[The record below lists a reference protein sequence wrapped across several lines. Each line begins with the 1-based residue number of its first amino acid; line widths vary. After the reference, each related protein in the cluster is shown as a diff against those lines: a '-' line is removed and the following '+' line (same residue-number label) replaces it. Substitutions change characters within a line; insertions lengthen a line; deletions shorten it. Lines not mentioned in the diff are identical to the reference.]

1 MAATG
6 GMRVVRTG
14 LAALAALVLAGLSS
28 FAPAAERVPGDALAL
43 RSPPV
48 LRHYDVADG
57 LPQSSTNALL
67 RTRDGFLWIAT
78 FGGLARFDG
87 HEFRTFPLNGGDA
100 GPASRRVV
108 SLYEDAQR
116 RLWIGTEDA
125 GISVYAGGRFRHLP
139 LCGSCQVQRLFSVD
153 GRDVWALTAKGMFR
167 IDPERLQATR
177 VDANGRYH
185 LEARIGVQVL
195 VGGVSGL
202 QRQAGDGFQPV
213 PLPAGHRQVSS
224 MAAAGDAAWLIL
236 DGRDLYRFDIAVD
249 RWTRIRGDLKWE
261 ARVLSDGA
269 GGLYLS
275 DDIQG
280 VRRLAHDGAEMP
292 LAGAERLYAV
302 GMVGD
307 ADRALWLGTPGKGLW
322 LLRSSR
328 VDLLRSTAVP
338 DAPGRVLAA
347 DGAGGAWL
355 AISCFGLWHRD
366 AAGRQTAWP
375 IAPGILEGCIHSLQ
389 YDADTGALWIG
400 TTGGSLARLVDGRLV
415 PIAAWPQAGQVGVWR
430 MRNGRFWV
438 ANLGFVGRLRFAGN
452 GTLEA
457 VEGIPELAGMD
468 VKRIVD
474 ARAGGVWVVGD
485 RGAFRVVGNAVVER
499 WTAAQG
505 IDGGFL
511 RALHEDA
518 DGVLWLGSY
527 GNGLFRI
534 ERGQV
539 RRYTE
544 ANGLF
549 DDTVSCILP
558 GPDGRLWLAS
568 NRGISVLLDRNPGT
582 GMPAMHTLTND
593 DGLDPSEFNGS
604 TVPPCIDDGAGHLW
618 FAMMAGF
625 ARVTP
630 ARLRDWA
637 GTTVPRAYIDRAAMP
652 QSQLD
657 VSAPIQLGV
666 NAANLEIRYGAI
678 DLLNSGK
685 VRFRY
690 RVAGLGKEAGAWID
704 AGDNRSLLLPAV
716 PWGRLTFEVQAR
728 ELGGAWSRSATL
740 QLNRP
745 LPWYRYHW
753 IWMAVSLASLLA
765 LLWLPRKWE
774 DADVG
779 DASLARLRQRG
790 VEPRR

>member
-6 GMRVVRTG
+6 GMRVVRMG
-14 LAALAALVLAGLSS
+14 LAALVALVLAGLSLP
-28 FAPAAERVPGDALAL
+28 APSAERVPGDALAL

-48 LRHYDVADG
+48 LRHFDAADG
-57 LPQSSTNALL
+57 LPQSSANALL
-67 RTRDGFLWIAT
+67 RTRDGFLWVAT

-87 HEFRTFPLNGGDA
+87 HEFRTFPRNGGGA

-116 RLWIGTEDA
+116 RLWVGTEDA
-125 GISVYAGGRFRHLP
+125 GISVYARGRFRHVP
-139 LCGSCQVQRLFSVD
+139 LCGNCQVHRLFSVD
-153 GRDVWALTAKGMFR
+153 GRDVWALTAIGMFR
-167 IDPERLQATR
+167 IDAERLQATR
-177 VDANGRYH
+177 VDADGRYH
-185 LEARIGVQVL
+185 LEARIGAQVL

-202 QRQAGDGFQPV
+202 QRQMGGRFQSV
-213 PLPAGHRQVSS
+213 PLPAGYRQVSS
-224 MAAAGDAAWLIL
+224 MAVAGDAAWMIL
-236 DGRDLYRFDIAVD
+236 DGRDLYRFEVAAD
-249 RWTRIRGDLKWE
+249 RWTWIRGDLKWE

-275 DDIQG
+275 DDVHG
-280 VRRLAHDGAEMP
+280 VRRLARDGIETP
-292 LAGAERLYAV
+292 LAGAERLYAI
-302 GMVGD
+302 GIVGD
-307 ADRALWLGTPGKGLW
+307 TGGALWLGTPGKGLW
-322 LLRSSR
+322 LLRGSR

-347 DGAGGAWL
+347 DGAGGVWL
-355 AISCFGLWHRD
+355 AIGCLGLWHRD
-366 AAGRQTAWP
+366 AAGRQTDWP
-375 IAPGILEGCIHSLQ
+375 VAPGALEGCIHSLQ
-389 YDADTGALWIG
+389 YDVATDALWIG
-400 TTGGSLARLVDGRLV
+400 TSGGSLARLAGGRLDR
-415 PIAAWPQAGQVGVWR
+415 IAAWPQASQVGVWR
-430 MRNGRFWV
+430 MRDGRFWV

-452 GTLEA
+452 GALEA
-457 VEGIPELAGMD
+457 VEGVPELAGMD

-518 DGVLWLGSY
+518 DGVLWLGGY

-534 ERGQV
+534 ERGRV

-558 GPDGRLWLAS
+558 GPDGRLWLAG
-568 NRGISVLLDRNPGT
+568 NRGIGVLLDRRPVP
-582 GMPAMHTLTND
+582 GMPPMHSLTIE

-630 ARLRDWA
+630 ARLRDWG
-637 GTTVPRAYIDRAAMP
+637 GTAVPRAYIDRAAMP
-652 QSQLD
+652 QAQLD
-657 VSAPIQLGV
+657 VSAPIRLGV

-678 DLLNSGK
+678 DLLNPDK

-690 RVAGLGKEAGAWID
+690 RVSGLGKDAGAWVD
-704 AGDNRSLLLPAV
+704 TGDNRSLLLPAV
-716 PWGRLTFEVQAR
+716 PWGRLVFEVQAR

-740 QLNRP
+740 RLDRP
-745 LPWYRYHW
+745 LPWYRYQW
-753 IWMAVSLASLLA
+753 VWMAVSLASLLV
-765 LLWLPRKWE
+765 LLWLPRRWGA
-774 DADVG
+774 ADV
-779 DASLARLRQRG
+779 DEATLARLRQRG
-790 VEPRR
+790 GETRR

>member
-1 MAATG
+1 MLVALLLAVLCVPAA
-6 GMRVVRTG
+6 
-14 LAALAALVLAGLSS
+14 
-28 FAPAAERVPGDALAL
+28 AAERVPGDALAL

-48 LRHYDVADG
+48 LRHYDATDG
-57 LPQSSTNALL
+57 LPQVSVNALL

-87 HEFRTFPLNGGDA
+87 HEFRTFPSNGSGA

-108 SLYEDAQR
+108 SLFEDARR

-125 GISVYAGGRFRHLP
+125 GISVYAGGRFRQLP
-139 LCGSCQVQRLFSVD
+139 MCGNCQVHRLFSVD
-153 GRDVWALTAKGMFR
+153 GRDLWALTAKGIFR

-177 VDANGRYH
+177 VDADGRYH
-185 LEARIGVQVL
+185 LEGRIGAQVL

-202 QRQAGDGFQPV
+202 LRYSGGRFQPV
-213 PLPAGHRQVSS
+213 PLPAGYRQVSS
-224 MAAAGDAAWLIL
+224 MEVAGDAAWLIL
-236 DGRDLYRFDIAVD
+236 DGRDLYRFEVAAS

-261 ARVLSDGA
+261 ARVLSDGV

-275 DDIQG
+275 DDVHG
-280 VRRLAHDGAEMP
+280 VRRLARDGGETP
-292 LAGAERLYAV
+292 LAGAERLYAA
-302 GMVGD
+302 GIVGD
-307 ADRALWLGTPGKGLW
+307 ADGALWLGTPGKGLW
-322 LLRSSR
+322 LLRRSR

-338 DAPGRVLAA
+338 DAPGRVLAV
-347 DGAGGAWL
+347 DGAGGVWL
-355 AISCFGLWHRD
+355 AMSCLALWHRD

-375 IAPGILEGCIHSLQ
+375 ITPGVLEGCIHSLEH
-389 YDADTGALWIG
+389 DADTGTLWIG
-400 TTGGSLARLVDGRLV
+400 TSGGTLARLAGGRLER
-415 PIAAWPQAGQVGVWR
+415 IAGWPQASQLAVWR
-430 MRNGRFWV
+430 MRDGRLWV

-452 GTLEA
+452 GALEA

-468 VKRIVD
+468 VKRILD

-499 WTAAQG
+499 WTTAQG
-505 IDGGFL
+505 IDTRFL

-518 DGVLWLGSY
+518 DGVLWLGGY

-534 ERGQV
+534 ERGRV
-539 RRYTE
+539 RRFTE

-558 GPDGRLWLAS
+558 GPDGRLWLAG
-568 NRGISVLLDRNPGT
+568 NRGIGVLLDRRIGA
-582 GMPAMHTLTND
+582 GMPAMRTLTVD
-593 DGLDPSEFNGS
+593 DGLAPSEFNGS

-637 GTTVPRAYIDRAAMP
+637 GTSVPRAYIDRATMP
-652 QSQLD
+652 QASLD
-657 VSAPIQLGV
+657 VARPIQLGV

-678 DLLNSGK
+678 DLLNPDK

-690 RVAGLGKEAGAWID
+690 RVAGLGKEAGAWVD

-716 PWGRLTFEVQAR
+716 PWGRLAFEVQAR
-728 ELGGAWSRSATL
+728 ELGGAWSRSAIL
-740 QLNRP
+740 RLNRP
-745 LPWYRYHW
+745 LPWYRYQW

-774 DADVG
+774 GADVD
-779 DASLARLRQRG
+779 DATLARLRQRG
-790 VEPRR
+790 GERRQ